1 MESVCDVASIST
13 FTSLS
18 PSTLSVTVTFP
29 PPNPSAVA
37 LAVLTSASAVAQAI
51 VSTIHRLSSSA
62 VSFFMMKNPFPFLNV
77 SVQGRHS
84 GCSSQLCEKY
94 TILLSKTQ
102 TSIQEGGYK
111 DFLYYFQMKMRGA
124 SK

>member
-1 MESVCDVASIST
+1 MKLERFAY
-13 FTSLS
+13 F
-18 PSTLSVTVTFP
+18 
-29 PPNPSAVA
+29 
-37 LAVLTSASAVAQAI
+37 LAVVREGSLQTEQQRRQLL
-51 VSTIHRLSSSA
+51 HDEKPLS
-62 VSFFMMKNPFPFLNV
+62 FLNV
-77 SVQGRHS
+77 PVQGRHS

-111 DFLYYFQMKMRGA
+111 DFLYYFRMKMRGA

>member
-1 MESVCDVASIST
+1 MNTDRIAY
-13 FTSLS
+13 F
-18 PSTLSVTVTFP
+18 
-29 PPNPSAVA
+29 
-37 LAVLTSASAVAQAI
+37 LAVVREGSLQTEQQRRQLL
-51 VSTIHRLSSSA
+51 HDE
-62 VSFFMMKNPFPFLNV
+62 NPFPFLNV
-77 SVQGRHS
+77 SVQGRHP

>member
-1 MESVCDVASIST
+1 MNTDRIAY
-13 FTSLS
+13 F
-18 PSTLSVTVTFP
+18 
-29 PPNPSAVA
+29 
-37 LAVLTSASAVAQAI
+37 LAVVREGSLQTEQQRRQLL
-51 VSTIHRLSSSA
+51 HDEKPLS
-62 VSFFMMKNPFPFLNV
+62 FLNV
-77 SVQGRHS
+77 PVQGRHPR
-84 GCSSQLCEKY
+84 CSSQLCEKY

>member
-1 MESVCDVASIST
+1 MNTDRIAY
-13 FTSLS
+13 F
-18 PSTLSVTVTFP
+18 
-29 PPNPSAVA
+29 
-37 LAVLTSASAVAQAI
+37 LAVVREGSLQTEQQRRQLL
-51 VSTIHRLSSSA
+51 HDEKPLS
-62 VSFFMMKNPFPFLNV
+62 FLNV
-77 SVQGRHS
+77 PVQGRHS

>member
-1 MESVCDVASIST
+1 MNTDRIAY
-13 FTSLS
+13 F
-18 PSTLSVTVTFP
+18 
-29 PPNPSAVA
+29 
-37 LAVLTSASAVAQAI
+37 LAVVREGSLQAEQQRRQLLHDEK
-51 VSTIHRLSSSA
+51 T
-62 VSFFMMKNPFPFLNV
+62 PFLFLNV

-111 DFLYYFQMKMRGA
+111 DFLWSASKVAQRGKGA